1 MSRFGETKVK
11 KESVMVQIDCWDVRV
26 DNEVISKLC
35 ETKKNNSKYLTE
47 YLDEGIIFDVN

>member
-11 KESVMVQIDCWDVRV
+11 KESVMLQIDCWDVGV